1 MYNTLSDFYRSREW
15 EDFRKIIIAQR
26 THADGFVYDE
36 ITNKPIVIAG
46 DIIIHHKIPLTLD
59 NVNDFNISL
68 NPDNVQIVSFKTH
81 NDIHDRFG
89 TYTRHVYL
97 IYGCPLSGKST
108 FVKER
113 ANIHDLIIDIDRI
126 YECISNNPPYMKS
139 GRLYDNV
146 QAVRDALLDCIKFK
160 RGKWVNAFIISGAP
174 LKRDREMYETVYGA
188 EQIYI
193 DCDKETALNR
203 LASCEDGRDAKEWQ
217 KYIETWFARYQ
228 P

>member
-1 MYNTLSDFYRSREW
+1 MFNTLADFYRSSEW

-146 QAVRDALLDCIKFK
+146 QAVREALLDCIKFK

-188 EQIYI
+188 EPIYI

-203 LASCEDGRDAKEWQ
+203 LASCEDGRDVKEWQ
-217 KYIETWFARYQ
+217 KYIETWFSRYQ
-228 P
+228 E